1 MYNPIIRIRRVKN
14 IRGNKSI
21 FILLLLVANIFPLS
35 SSETLPSS
43 MDLYVLSDGTIEV
56 NYKLYVN
63 STEVSVLL
71 ALPGSPYQNLLI
83 SNQDRLPLEYTLN
96 SSGVTVETLG
106 SSSLD
111 IIYFTQSLTS
121 KTENIWELNLTAP
134 ITCKIVLP
142 EGSMIIGLNQIPLEI
157 GAELENPYVIMDS
170 GPVEVT
176 YIKGVIDQRALA
188 EEAIQEAQSHIQSFL
203 DQGIAMSG
211 AETLLNQS
219 IAALELGNFNTA
231 IDLAQETLQESD
243 NIVELESQAS
253 ESITQATLAIQNAR
267 LEERTRGL
275 EEAKTLYE
283 EALSS
288 YDEGDY
294 ASAQSQALQSQVLAE
309 SAEKPRSN
317 TALFLAGGLLLILIG
332 AFYVYTNRNREGEH
346 EIPIILADLD
356 RIYEENPRLRMD
368 DKEVIRY
375 IAENRGELFANEIR
389 ERFDIPR
396 TSLWRMIRRL
406 KDKEILEERKV
417 GGQSLVSIHRRYRK

>member
-1 MYNPIIRIRRVKN
+1 
-14 IRGNKSI
+14 
-21 FILLLLVANIFPLS
+21 
-35 SSETLPSS
+35 
-43 MDLYVLSDGTIEV
+43 MDLYVLSDGTTEV

-157 GAELENPYVIMDS
+157 GTELENPYVIMDS

-188 EEAIQEAQSHIQSFL
+188 EEAMQEAQSHIQSLL
-203 DQGIAMSG
+203 DQGIVMSG
-211 AETLLNQS
+211 AETLLKQS

-231 IDLAQETLQESD
+231 IDLAQEAIQEAD

-253 ESITQATLAIQNAR
+253 ESITQATLAIQNAK
-267 LEERTRGL
+267 LEERTQGL
-275 EEAKTLYE
+275 EEAETLYA
-283 EALSS
+283 EALSA

-309 SAEKPRSN
+309 STEKPRSN
-317 TALFLAGGLLLILIG
+317 TIWFLAGGLALILIG
-332 AFYVYTNRNREGEH
+332 AFYVYTNRDREKDH
-346 EIPIILADLD
+346 EISVIVADLD

>member
-1 MYNPIIRIRRVKN
+1 VKN
-14 IRGNKSI
+14 IRGNKTI
-21 FILLLLVANIFPLS
+21 FIFLLLIVHIFPLS
-35 SSETLPSS
+35 SSETLPPSL
-43 MDLYVLSDGTIEV
+43 DLYVLSDGTTEV

-63 STEVSVLL
+63 STEVSIVIE
-71 ALPGSPYQNLLI
+71 LPGPPYQSLLI
-83 SNQDRLPLEYTLN
+83 SNQERLPLEYTFN
-96 SSGVTVETLG
+96 SSGVTIETLG

-111 IIYFTQSLTS
+111 IIYFTQRLTS

-157 GAELENPYVIMDS
+157 GTEIENPYVIMDS
-170 GPVEVT
+170 GPIEVT
-176 YIKGVIDQRALA
+176 YIQGVIDQRALA
-188 EEAIQEAQSHIQSFL
+188 EEAIQEAQTQIQGYR
-203 DQGIAMSG
+203 DQGIVMPG
-211 AETLLNQS
+211 AESLLNQS
-219 IAALELGNFNTA
+219 IAALELGNFNDA
-231 IDLAQETLQESD
+231 IDLAQEAIQEAE

-253 ESITQATLAIQNAR
+253 ESITQATLAIKNAK
-267 LEERTRGL
+267 LEKRTQGL
-275 EEAKTLYE
+275 EEAEALYE
-283 EALSS
+283 EALSA

-294 ASAQSQALQSQVLAE
+294 ASAQTRALQSQVLAE
-309 SAEKPRSN
+309 SAEKPKSN
-317 TALFLAGGLLLILIG
+317 TIWFIAGGIAMFLVG
-332 AFYVYTNRNREGEH
+332 AYYVYQNRHREEELG
-346 EIPIILADLD
+346 IPVIVADLE
-356 RIYEENPRLRMD
+356 RIYKENPRLRMD

>member
-1 MYNPIIRIRRVKN
+1 MKN
-14 IRGNKSI
+14 IRGSKSI

-35 SSETLPSS
+35 SSETLPPS
-43 MDLYVLSDGTIEV
+43 MDLYVLSDGTTEV

-157 GAELENPYVIMDS
+157 GTELENPYVIMDS

-188 EEAIQEAQSHIQSFL
+188 EEAMQEAQSHIQSLL
-203 DQGIAMSG
+203 DQGIVMSG
-211 AETLLNQS
+211 AETLLKQS

-231 IDLAQETLQESD
+231 IDLAQEAIQEAD

-253 ESITQATLAIQNAR
+253 ESITQATLAIQNAK
-267 LEERTRGL
+267 LEERTQGL
-275 EEAKTLYE
+275 EEAETLYA
-283 EALSS
+283 EALSA

-309 SAEKPRSN
+309 STEKPRSN
-317 TALFLAGGLLLILIG
+317 TIWFLAGGLALILIG
-332 AFYVYTNRNREGEH
+332 AFYVYTNRDREKDH
-346 EIPIILADLD
+346 EISVIVADLD

>member
-1 MYNPIIRIRRVKN
+1 MY
-14 IRGNKSI
+14 
-21 FILLLLVANIFPLS
+21 
-35 SSETLPSS
+35 
-43 MDLYVLSDGTIEV
+43 LYVLSDGTTEV

-71 ALPGSPYQNLLI
+71 ALPGSPYQSLLI

-157 GAELENPYVIMDS
+157 GTELENPYVIMDS

-203 DQGIAMSG
+203 DQGIVLSG

-231 IDLAQETLQESD
+231 IDLAQKALQEAD

-294 ASAQSQALQSQVLAE
+294 ASAQSQALQSQVQAE

-375 IAENRGELFANEIR
+375 ITENRGELFANEIR